1 MFPYIQSEGGFFY
14 DYPELA
20 FFALAAW
27 AALKFDWWT
36 IIPLAALGAW
46 NKETFLL
53 FIPALYPFI
62 RQRSSRLGA
71 WFGIAVLSLVSIAVY
86 LPIHS
91 QFAHNPGGALEMHW
105 RDQLNYFL
113 DLRNLLFGLEKTY
126 GVYTLRALSLGPMA
140 LLTWTVLRG
149 WRRLPLLARQH
160 AQIAAAINI
169 PLYFVFCWPGELR
182 NLSMLYVT
190 FLLLLA
196 VNLKDWVRSSAPVDA
211 SPSD

>member
-1 MFPYIQSEGGFFY
+1 MV
-14 DYPELA
+14 
-20 FFALAAW
+20 W
-27 AALKFDWWT
+27 
-36 IIPLAALGAW
+36 
-46 NKETFLL
+46 
-53 FIPALYPFI
+53 
-62 RQRSSRLGA
+62 
-71 WFGIAVLSLVSIAVY
+71 IAVLSLVSIAVY

-91 QFAHNPGGALEMHW
+91 QFAHNLGVALEMHW

-140 LLTWTVLRG
+140 LLIWTVLRG
-149 WRRLPLLARQH
+149 WRRLPLIARQH

-190 FLLLLA
+190 FPLLLA
-196 VNLKDWVRSSAPVDA
+196 VNLKDWVHSSAPVDA